1 MSVLPFDERDGFI
14 WIDGEIKPWREAKIH
29 VLSHGMHYAS
39 SVFEGERM
47 YDGKIFESR
56 KHSERFHKS
65 ADILGMKIPL
75 SIDELEEIKYD
86 ICKKNDL
93 TSAYIRPVAWRGG
106 EQMGVSAKLTKTH
119 VAVAAWAWGTYFD
132 AEKRNTGISLKTSQW
147 RKPAA
152 DTAPTQSK
160 AAGLYMIATISK
172 HAVEDDGFDD
182 ALMLDYRGYVA
193 EASAANFFAV
203 KDGTLITPTPDCF
216 LNGLTRQTVIALA
229 KDMGIPF
236 EERHIKPEELSG
248 FQEIFLTGTA
258 AEVTA
263 VGQIDDHKYSVGPIT
278 KKLREAYETLVR
290 S

>member
-65 ADILGMKIPL
+65 AEILGMKIPI
-75 SIDELEEIKYD
+75 SVDELEEIKYD

-152 DTAPTQSK
+152 NTAPTQSK
-160 AAGLYMIATISK
+160 AAGLYMIATMSK

-203 KDGTLITPTPDCF
+203 KDGILITPTPDCF
-216 LNGLTRQTVIALA
+216 LNGLTRQAVIALA

-236 EERHIKPEELSG
+236 EERHIKPEELND

-263 VGQIDDHKYSVGPIT
+263 VGQIDDHHYTVGPVT
-278 KKLREAYETLVR
+278 KRLRNAYETLVR